1 MILANPPLTVAASSS
16 KHHAAHPS
24 DDQLA
29 QVQALYDRA
38 LCLQAIRLAESI
50 GPLQHWRGATARV
63 LAGRLAMNVGAPKM
77 GRALHWLA
85 WRESPNDPDAL
96 YYYGRHV
103 LDRRGPLPAWAF
115 MQRTGDLEGA
125 RDEQR
130 ADWFALRASVA
141 LLFRDFDV
149 AELWLDRAQK
159 LCPQRPW
166 LWVERS
172 SLLEAED
179 RYDESLAAVRR
190 ALELR
195 PFYRPAVQQAA
206 HALQILDRDEE
217 ALSLLAEAAAQSE
230 SAPVVA
236 QLANL
241 QCELQ
246 RYEEAARSL
255 DRVEELSPLMERH
268 GREWLAAR
276 RSDVACF
283 RGDFDA
289 AVEQARR
296 AKSPFHDKVA
306 EHLSKPENRAAKR
319 VLLNVDFVRQHHMTC
334 APATLSAISR
344 FWSIGADHLAAD
356 HLSVVE
362 EICYDGTPN
371 HSERTWAETHGYVAR
386 EFTVTWDA
394 AVALLD
400 RGVPFTLVT
409 VEPGNAH
416 LQAVVGYDARRRT
429 LLIRDPYFYYVV
441 EMTADAMLERY
452 RSSGPRGM
460 ALVPTD
466 RAHLLDGIELKEAE
480 WWDALN
486 EVQRALAKHDRAA
499 ALRICDEMTA
509 RAPDHRLSINARRS
523 LAAYD
528 SDSVG
533 ALLCVEQ
540 LLAQFPDD
548 ANIQLSKCSL
558 LRSLSRRSDYL
569 DYLKQLCEKPGSTS
583 LLWQMW
589 AAELKLD
596 AREHARAQRLLRRA
610 MRQRPR
616 DGANLHILAGIF
628 WDCGELPRAAE
639 LYRFASFADDKNESF
654 TRSFFIASRHLRQTD
669 EALRTLRNRF
679 DRFGKRSGYPGR
691 TLFLALE
698 DLDRTTEAF
707 EVLDRAV
714 AMRPEDAELLL
725 FAAAAQGRWGRCER
739 AQQLLDQAK
748 PRSAKV
754 SWLRAAA
761 ELANLQGQLTAAL
774 DLWRQVSRLEPLA
787 MDAHS
792 ALARLIAETESTAA
806 GIKHLRDACEQ
817 FPFHYPLRHLL
828 VQWLRE
834 EGAAAAE
841 PHVRE
846 LVNLHP
852 DDCWARRELALNL
865 AEQNRHDDAAAEAD
879 AAVKLDPTDA
889 HNLATRGRIHLMAG
903 QIDEG
908 RRLLRTAVAQCVDF
922 DYIIN
927 GLIDACDTTEQ
938 KGDALAFVAC
948 ELRRQTIFG
957 DGLLAYRARARSVV
971 PPQELTAS
979 LKLTLEQRPD
989 LWHAHSAMIQQ
1000 LVATNQLDDA
1010 MKLADAAVE
1019 KFPLLPKL
1027 WLDRA
1032 QVCHAR
1038 GDREQQ
1044 IASLEQCMQI
1054 SPGWGYA
1061 ARELAGAYERSG
1073 QKDKALALLEQA
1085 RARAPLDG
1093 FNYGCLADL
1102 KWTSNRKDEALDL
1115 LVRAVTLQPD
1125 YDWAWARLREWSAA
1139 LNKPAVLER
1148 AAREL
1153 SQKKPGEARSW
1164 LVLASNLTDE
1174 KHLDERLA
1182 ALDRAAKLSPR
1193 SIDVHDLRAR
1203 ILCEAKRFEEAIA
1216 ACSPSIYNGDVPVD
1230 LRARSAAILWNSGKR
1245 KEGIEAMQRVAGES
1259 PQHFGAATAL
1269 TEWLR
1274 EEGDANQYLAAA
1286 ERTAML
1292 APHDPTAAGF
1302 LGEACL
1308 RAGHR
1313 IRAKGIFARA
1323 IKLAPDY
1330 LFGSFQ
1336 LFAAHCDDNEF
1347 DAAAKVL
1354 EVVRPQAQT
1363 IDVLPL
1369 EVRLACGMKDEATAM
1384 TRFLELC
1391 TQPMGLDAP
1400 LRRALESFKAAG
1412 WERQLDAAFEKAMDL
1427 PNVAPQVAP
1436 LWVER
1441 LRATNRIARAVKE
1454 VDALVARGDEVG
1466 ISAASALIGEAADAK
1481 QLRLVHSLVRRHGK
1495 LLATNDQAWGVVGY
1509 AFQTLGEPR
1518 RVVRWMSDWRERKNA
1533 AAWALLNMNLSLRR
1547 LGRNAEAAE
1556 VTQHALTLNADRS
1569 LPKHLLWRAADL
1581 LGQNCPHEANGCFA
1595 RVDLDSLDVYNKV
1608 LHSTVTL
1615 RMLAA
1620 TLPAHPE
1627 KRERELSRIAE
1638 IVDRLDRESPWHRKL
1653 PELRRLVR
1661 RALWLLF
1668 RRCGPS
1674 TPTWCLSRFM
1684 RPVLPFVWGAIVIAG
1699 AIVSFVLARK
1709 H

>member
-1 MILANPPLTVAASSS
+1 MILANAALRPLSSS
-16 KHHAAHPS
+16 KHAAVGPT
-24 DDQLA
+24 DEQLA
-29 QVQALYDRA
+29 HVQALYDRA
-38 LCLQAIRLAESI
+38 MCLQAMRAAESI
-50 GPLQHWRGATARV
+50 GPLRHWRGAAARV
-63 LAGRLAMNVGAPKM
+63 LAGRLAMNVGAPKL
-77 GRALHWLA
+77 GRTLHWLA

-103 LDRRGPLPAWAF
+103 LDRRGPLPAWEF
-115 MQRTGDLEGA
+115 MQRVGDLAAA

-149 AELWLDRAQK
+149 AELWLDRAQN

-172 SLLEAED
+172 SLLEGED
-179 RYDESLAAVRR
+179 RYDECLAAARR

-217 ALSLLAEAAAQSE
+217 ALALLADAAAQSE
-230 SAPVVA
+230 SGPIVA

-246 RYEEAARSL
+246 RYDEAARSL

-283 RGDFDA
+283 RGDFDV

-306 EHLSKPENRAAKR
+306 QHLSKPENRAAKR

-344 FWSIGADHLAAD
+344 FWSVGADHLA
-356 HLSVVE
+356 VVE

-371 HSERTWAETHGYVAR
+371 HSERTWAETHDYVAR

-416 LQAVVGYDARRRT
+416 LQAVVGYDARRGT
-429 LLIRDPYFYYVV
+429 LLIRDPYFYYFV

-460 ALVPTD
+460 ALVPKD
-466 RAHLLDGIELKEAE
+466 RAHLLDGIALKDAEL
-480 WWDALN
+480 WDSLN
-486 EVQRALAKHDRAA
+486 EVQRALARHDRAA

-523 LAAYD
+523 LASYD

-548 ANIQLSKCSL
+548 ANLQLSKCSL
-558 LRSLSRRSDYL
+558 LRSLSRRIDYL

-596 AREHARAQRLLRRA
+596 AREHGRAQRLLRRG

-628 WDCGELPRAAE
+628 WDRGELARAAE
-639 LYRFASFADDKNESF
+639 LYRFAACADDKNENF

-679 DRFGKRSGYPGR
+679 HRFGTRSGYPGR

-714 AMRPEDAELLL
+714 AMRPDDAELLL
-725 FAAAAQGRWGRCER
+725 FTAAAQGRWGRYDR
-739 AQQLLDQAK
+739 AKQLLDQAK
-748 PRSAKV
+748 PRSANV

-761 ELANLQGQLTAAL
+761 ELANLQGQLIAAL
-774 DLWRQVSRLEPLA
+774 DLWRQVCRLEPLA
-787 MDAHS
+787 MDGHS
-792 ALARLIAETESTAA
+792 ALARLIAETESPAA
-806 GIKHLRDACEQ
+806 AVRHLRDACEQ
-817 FPFHYPLRHLL
+817 FPFHYPLRQLL
-828 VQWLRE
+828 VQWLRD
-834 EGAAAAE
+834 EGAAIAE
-841 PHVRE
+841 PQVRE
-846 LVNLHP
+846 LVSLHP

-865 AEQNRHDDAAAEAD
+865 AEQNRHDEAAAEAD

-889 HNLATRGRIHLMAG
+889 HNLATRGRIHLIAG
-903 QIDEG
+903 QMDEG
-908 RRLLRTAVAQCVDF
+908 RKLLRAAITHCVDF

-927 GLIDACDTTEQ
+927 ALIDACDTTEQ
-938 KGDALAFVAC
+938 KSDALAFVAG

-971 PPQELTAS
+971 PPEELTLS
-979 LKLTLEQRPD
+979 LKRTLDERPD

-1000 LVATNQLDDA
+1000 LCATNQLDDA
-1010 MKLADAAVE
+1010 MKLVDAAVE

-1038 GDREQQ
+1038 GDREQEV
-1044 IASLEQCMQI
+1044 ASLEQCMQI

-1061 ARELAGAYERSG
+1061 ARELASTYEHIG
-1073 QKDKALALLEQA
+1073 HKDKAMALLEQA

-1102 KWTSNRKDEALDL
+1102 KWRCDRKDEALDIL
-1115 LVRAVTLQPD
+1115 LRAVTLQPE
-1125 YDWAWARLREWSAA
+1125 YDWAWARLREWSAER
-1139 LNKPAVLER
+1139 NKPEILER

-1153 SQKKPGEARSW
+1153 SEKKPGEARSW
-1164 LVLASNLTDE
+1164 IVLASNLAGE

-1193 SIDVHDLRAR
+1193 SVDVHDLRAR
-1203 ILCEAKRFEEAIA
+1203 VLSEAKRFDEAIA
-1216 ACSPSIYNGDVPVD
+1216 ACSPDIFKSDVPVD
-1230 LRARSAAILWNSGKR
+1230 LRARSAAILWNGGKR
-1245 KEGIEAMQRVAGES
+1245 KEAIAAMQRVASEA

-1313 IRAKGIFARA
+1313 MRAKGIFARA

-1330 LFGSFQ
+1330 LFGGFQ
-1336 LFAAHCDDNEF
+1336 LFGAQCDDSEL
-1347 DAAAKVL
+1347 DAAAKTL
-1354 EVVRPQAQT
+1354 EVLRPHAQA

-1369 EVRLACGMKDEATAM
+1369 EVRLAVGMKDEATA
-1384 TRFLELC
+1384 TAKFLDLC
-1391 TQPMGLDAP
+1391 AQQMGLDAP
-1400 LRRALESFKAAG
+1400 LRRAVESFKTAG
-1412 WERQLDAAFEKAMDL
+1412 WEPQLDAAFERAMDVA
-1427 PNVAPQVAP
+1427 NVSPHVAP

-1441 LRATNRIARAVKE
+1441 LKATNRIDRAVTE
-1454 VDALVARGDEVG
+1454 VEALLKRGDEIG
-1466 ISAASALIGEAADAK
+1466 ITALSALISEAADAK
-1481 QLRLVHSLVRRHGK
+1481 QLRLVHSLVRRHRK
-1495 LLATNDQAWGVVGY
+1495 TLAGNDHAWGVVGY

-1518 RVVRWMSDWRERKNA
+1518 RVVRWMSDWRARKNA
-1533 AAWALLNMNLSLRR
+1533 AAWALLNLNLSLRR
-1547 LGRNAEAAE
+1547 LGRDVEARQ
-1556 VTQHALTLNADRS
+1556 VTQHALSLNADRS
-1569 LPKHLLWRAADL
+1569 LLKHLLWRSADL
-1581 LGQNCPHEANGCFA
+1581 LGQNCPHEAKSFFD
-1595 RVDLDSLDVYNKV
+1595 RVDHNSLDAYNKC
-1608 LHSTVTL
+1608 LCDAVTL
-1615 RMLAA
+1615 AMLIA
-1620 TLPAHPE
+1620 TLPVQRE
-1627 KRERELSRIAE
+1627 KRERELARIAE
-1638 IVDRLDRESPWHRKL
+1638 LVDRLDRESPWHRKL

-1661 RALWLLF
+1661 RSLWSLL
-1668 RRCGPS
+1668 RRCGTS
-1674 TPTWCLSRFM
+1674 TPNWCLSRLM
-1684 RPVLPFVWGAIVIAG
+1684 RPILPALWTAAVMAG
-1699 AIVSFVLARK
+1699 AILSFVIARK